1 MIRKGERIFLDADEA
16 ISVLP
21 DQHNIHTF
29 YNHPISLIGADWDK
43 DEVIDKL
50 RAADIIEVTG
60 EAAQAMKHGICVYNK
75 DAKLHSDI
83 LFIETDEAKIKRFT
97 EPLEGVI

>member
-16 ISVLP
+16 ISALP

-29 YNHPISLIGADWDK
+29 YNHPIGLIGADWDK
-43 DEVIDKL
+43 EEVIDKL
-50 RAADIIEVTG
+50 KAADIIEVTG
-60 EAAQAMKHGICVYNK
+60 ETAQAMKHGICVYNTDTK
-75 DAKLHSDI
+75 VHSDI

-97 EPLEGVI
+97 ESLEGVI